1 MRKDSS
7 TLVAVLGAVFAAELM
22 TASAADAAGYKDTPM
37 LPGQPWHVH
46 DPDRPLP
53 RVVTPG
59 ATFSHDAPPPS
70 DAVVLFDGT
79 DLSKWKS
86 DKGEAAWKVVQDK
99 PAQCQ
104 PRKAAPLHGAELL
117 IQRPEE
123 CADCCSA
130 KPGGYMED
138 VKGAGNIRTKEEFGD
153 FQLHLEFATPEKVV
167 GNSQGRGNSGVLIFG
182 DYEVQVLDSYNNR
195 TYADGQAGA
204 MYGQY
209 PPLANPVKKPGEWQS
224 YDIIF
229 EAPQWQDGKLTK
241 RAAVTVLLN
250 GVAVHNKKEYIGKS
264 VHKEVGTYEKLH
276 SSRGPIMLQDHGNPT
291 RFRNIWIRNLGEY
304 DKP

>member
-1 MRKDSS
+1 MRKNSL
-7 TLVAVLGAVFAAELM
+7 TLAALFSAVFAANDL
-22 TASAADAAGYKDTPM
+22 SAAEPVGYTDTPM

-59 ATFSHDAPPPS
+59 ATFSHSAPPPS

-79 DLSKWKS
+79 DLSKWKG
-86 DKGEAAWKVVQDK
+86 DKGAAGWKV
-99 PAQCQ
+99 
-104 PRKAAPLHGAELL
+104 EN
-117 IQRPEE
+117 
-123 CADCCSA
+123 
-130 KPGGYMED
+130 GYMEIA
-138 VKGAGNIRTKEEFGD
+138 KGAGSIRTKEDFGD

-182 DYEVQVLDSYNNR
+182 EFEVQVLDSYENR

-209 PPLANPVKKPGEWQS
+209 PPLVNPVKKPGEWQT
-224 YDIIF
+224 YDILF
-229 EAPQWQDGKLTK
+229 EAPQWDTDGKLTK
-241 RAAVTVLLN
+241 RASVTVLLN
-250 GVAVHNKKEYIGKS
+250 GVAIHNRKEYIGRS
-264 VHKEVGTYEKLH
+264 VHKEVGTYAKMR
-276 SSRGPIMLQDHGNPT
+276 SSRGPILLQEHGNPT